1 MKPRA
6 VPDPFP
12 GFAEAY
18 ALGVLDEAEREAFR
32 GHLEAGCARCEGA
45 LAAQQ
50 AVLAALPRG
59 LAAPPPL
66 HLRRQVLDLAEAP
79 RLPIDLAPFS
89 WDEVFP
95 GIRLHVLREEPE
107 RGVRKCLAWGKPG
120 ARTVRHRHHGDE
132 LILVLPGALRD
143 HRGSYHAGEICH
155 SREGSI
161 HTEEVLPGEDCI
173 CYVVY
178 YGELEPLEG

>member
-1 MKPRA
+1 MTD
-6 VPDPFP
+6 DPFSAL
-12 GFAEAY
+12 AEGY
-18 ALGVLDEAEREAFR
+18 ALGTLDEAEREAFR
-32 GHLEAGCARCEGA
+32 RHLAAGCARCDRAVASQE
-45 LAAQQ
+45 

-59 LAAPPPL
+59 LAVAPPPGV
-66 HLRRQVLDLAEAP
+66 RIQVLDLAEAP
-79 RLPIDLAPFS
+79 RLPIDLGSFA
-89 WDEVFP
+89 WEEVFP
-95 GIRLHVLREEPE
+95 GIRLHVLREEPD

-132 LILVLPGALRD
+132 LILVLQGALRD
-143 HRGSYHAGEICH
+143 HRGDYHAGEICH

-161 HTEEVLPGEDCI
+161 HREEILPGEDCI